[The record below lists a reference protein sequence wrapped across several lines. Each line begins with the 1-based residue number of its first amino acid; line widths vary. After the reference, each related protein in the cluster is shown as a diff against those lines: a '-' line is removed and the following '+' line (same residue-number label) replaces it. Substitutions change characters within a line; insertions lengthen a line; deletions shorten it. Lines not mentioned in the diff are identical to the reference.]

1 MRQWVVALVCLA
13 FMVSNIVVL
22 VAGQGIGAQQTPT
35 PFMENYVSQSDLQH
49 FRVLNNGMQ
58 VQLVLDEYSG
68 DSTLHSNSHVPCLYL
83 T

>member
-1 MRQWVVALVCLA
+1 MRQWVVALACLG
-13 FMVSNIVVL
+13 FMVSKIVVL

-35 PFMENYVSQSDLQH
+35 PFTENYVSQSDLQH

-68 DSTLHSNSHVPCLYL
+68 DSTLHANPLVLYL
-83 T
+83 HFT